1 MIQKRSKLTQLR
13 KGKKLF
19 QKDIVLILK
28 EDYGVQITES
38 YYGMI
43 EQGIRTPSLEVALAI
58 SKVFD
63 KCPEYIFFK

>member
-1 MIQKRSKLTQLR
+1 MIQKRLKLTQLR
-13 KGKKLF
+13 KNKKLF

-28 EDYGVQITES
+28 EDYGIHITES

-63 KCPEYIFFK
+63 KCPEYIFLN